1 MRPEG
6 SSSSRSRLIAIIV
19 IVVVIV
25 VDRAQE
31 MGEDPLGHVAALFS
45 CLHVCK
51 AEVDALEDAHVDHVA
66 GCGRETVIR
75 ASPLDEW
82 RVGTSWPP

>member
-6 SSSSRSRLIAIIV
+6 SSSSRSLLIAIIV

-51 AEVDALEDAHVDHVA
+51 AEVDALEDARVDHVV
-66 GCGRETVIR
+66 GCSRETVIR
-75 ASPLDEW
+75 LETVTGWSRRTE
-82 RVGTSWPP
+82 

>member
-6 SSSSRSRLIAIIV
+6 SSSSRSLLIAIIV

-31 MGEDPLGHVAALFS
+31 MGEDPLGQVAALFS
-45 CLHVCK
+45 CLH
-51 AEVDALEDAHVDHVA
+51 ALEQDFA
-66 GCGRETVIR
+66 RNR
-75 ASPLDEW
+75 W
-82 RVGTSWPP
+82 RVCAQH